1 MAALIVFC
9 VMLATAATGDAQ
21 LLPSVRKSRISPGQH
36 LVGLD
41 QRWSV
46 TFGAALAAPAGF
58 DQARA
63 YVALKDGSVTAIDLE
78 TGAERWKVELATSFA
93 PETGDGF
100 VFVAAGEDVVALID
114 RSGEIGWKANVGGP
128 IAASPFF
135 DAGALI
141 VTKADGE
148 VLALRATHGSV
159 VWRRSFGAPLAVAP
173 SVGGERLYVALNDSR
188 VLAVNPETGEPA
200 WTYTVTDAATGVLAL
215 DDQVV
220 IGTRGNAGR
229 RARVYSLKSDSGNL
243 RWTWQVGGDVMG
255 PAVADEKHIY
265 FAALD
270 NVLRAVDRNNGNLR
284 WTAPLPSRPLGG
296 PVRTGDVV
304 IVPTASA
311 DIGAYLIETG
321 KPSFTIK
328 ASGEQSTSIPFLRE
342 GVRPTATRLVVISRD
357 GILQGFAPRHEPPLA
372 PFDTLPGAT
381 KVGTEN

>member
-9 VMLATAATGDAQ
+9 VALATAAPVAAQ
-21 LLPSVRKSRISPGQH
+21 MLPSVRKSRIPPGQH
-36 LVGLD
+36 LLALD

-46 TFGAALAAPAGF
+46 TFAAPPAAAAGF

-63 YVALKDGSVTAIDLE
+63 YVALKDGSVTAVDLE
-78 TGAERWKVELATSFA
+78 TGAERWKVELATTFA

-100 VFVAAGEDVVALID
+100 VFVGAGEDVVALID
-114 RSGEIGWKANVGGP
+114 RSGEVGWKANVGGP
-128 IAASPFF
+128 IATAPFF
-135 DAGALI
+135 DAGTLI

-148 VLALRATHGSV
+148 VLALRAANGSV
-159 VWRRSFGAPLAVAP
+159 LWRRSFGAPLAVPP
-173 SVGGERLYVALNDSR
+173 SVGGERLYVALDDSR

-200 WTYTVTDAATGVLAL
+200 WTYTVNDRATGILGL

-220 IGTRGNAGR
+220 VGTRGN
-229 RARVYSLKSDSGNL
+229 RVYSLKSENGRL

-270 NVLRAVDRNNGNLR
+270 NVLRAVDRKSGNLR

-311 DIGAYLIETG
+311 DIGAYLIDTG

-328 ASGEQSTSIPFLRE
+328 ASGEQSTSVPFLRE
-342 GVRPTATRLVVISRD
+342 GVRPTATRLILISRD
-357 GILQGFAPRHEPPLA
+357 GILQGFAPRHEPPFA

-381 KVGTEN
+381 KVGSEN